1 MEVTW
6 GSLELIRA
14 CGGGGGGGG
23 GHWMSLEFYVDQ

>member
-14 CGGGGGGGG
+14 CGGGGGGG
-23 GHWMSLEFYVDQ
+23 HWMSLEFYVDQ

>member
-14 CGGGGGGGG
+14 CGAGGGGG

>member
-23 GHWMSLEFYVDQ
+23 HWMSLEFYVDQ

>member
-14 CGGGGGGGG
+14 CGGGGGG
-23 GHWMSLEFYVDQ
+23 HWMSLEFYVDQ

>member
-14 CGGGGGGGG
+14 CGGEGGG
-23 GHWMSLEFYVDQ
+23 GHWMSLELYVDQ